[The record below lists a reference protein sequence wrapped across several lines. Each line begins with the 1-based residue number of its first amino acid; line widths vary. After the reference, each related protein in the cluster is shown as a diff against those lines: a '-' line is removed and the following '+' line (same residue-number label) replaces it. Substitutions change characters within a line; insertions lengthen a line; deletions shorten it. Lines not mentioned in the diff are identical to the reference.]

1 MADEDLRGALILQ
14 RGGLPRMGGER
25 IRLLRAI
32 GEQGSISGA
41 ARVVGLSYKAAWD
54 AVAAMNNLFAT
65 PLVSAAPG
73 GKAGGGATITPA
85 GQHVIATFA
94 AVEDGLA
101 RVVTA
106 LEAGLGVTPRSGPGG
121 SDISLNP
128 LWSLFMKTSTRNV
141 YRCVITKVTEGAVS
155 AEVTMD
161 LADGQ
166 SLTATITERSAE
178 DLGLAPGTEVFA
190 LIKSSFV
197 ILAAGDAPGA
207 ISVRNRLTGTVAS
220 RHDGA
225 VNAEI
230 VLDLGGGKTM
240 AAIITLESAREL
252 NLQPGD
258 RATALVKASHV
269 ILAMP

>member
-1 MADEDLRGALILQ
+1 MDEDLRGGLVLQ
-14 RGGLPRMGGER
+14 RGALPRMGGER
-25 IRLLRAI
+25 IRLLKAI
-32 GEQGSISGA
+32 REQGSISGA

-65 PLVSAAPG
+65 PLVTAAPG

-85 GQHVIATFA
+85 GARVIATFA

-101 RVVTA
+101 RVVSA
-106 LEAGLGVTPRSGPGG
+106 LEVGLGG
-121 SDISLNP
+121 SDTSLNP

-141 YRCVITKVTEGAVS
+141 YRCTVTRVTEGAVS
-155 AEVTMD
+155 AEVTMA

-166 SLTATITERSAE
+166 SLTAIITERSAD
-178 DLGLAPGTEVFA
+178 DLGLAAGTEVFA

-197 ILAAGDAPGA
+197 ILAAGEAPAG
-207 ISVRNRLTGTVAS
+207 ISVRNRLTGTVAA
-220 RHDGA
+220 RTDGA
-225 VNAEI
+225 VNSEI

-240 AAIITLESAREL
+240 AAIITLESARDL

>member
-1 MADEDLRGALILQ
+1 MTDEDLRGALILQ

-32 GEQGSISGA
+32 GDQGSISGA
-41 ARVVGLSYKAAWD
+41 ARAVGLSYKAAWD

-65 PLVSAAPG
+65 PLVRAAPG
-73 GKAGGGATITPA
+73 GRAGGGATITPA
-85 GQHVIATFA
+85 GERVIATFA

-101 RVVTA
+101 RVVNA
-106 LEAGLGVTPRSGPGG
+106 LEAGLGGP
-121 SDISLNP
+121 DTSLNP

-141 YRCVITKVTEGAVS
+141 YRCTVTKVTEGAVS

-166 SLTATITERSAE
+166 TLTATITERSAE

-197 ILAAGDAPGA
+197 ILAAGDAPGRM
-207 ISVRNRLTGTVAS
+207 SVRNRLTGSVAS
-220 RHDGA
+220 RQDGA
-225 VNAEI
+225 VNSEI

>member
-1 MADEDLRGALILQ
+1 MTGEDLRGGLVLQ
-14 RGGLPRMGGER
+14 RGTLPRMGGER
-25 IRLLRAI
+25 IRLLQAI
-32 GEQGSISGA
+32 DAHGSISGA
-41 ARVVGLSYKAAWD
+41 ARAVGLSYKAAWD

-65 PLVSAAPG
+65 PLVIAAPG
-73 GKAGGGATITPA
+73 GKAGGGAAVTPA
-85 GQHVIATFA
+85 GARVIATFA

-101 RVVTA
+101 RVIGA
-106 LEAGLGVTPRSGPGG
+106 LEAGLGAAGLEG
-121 SDISLNP
+121 SDTSFNP

-141 YRCVITKVTEGAVS
+141 FRCTVTRVTQGAVS

-178 DLGLAPGTEVFA
+178 DLGLAPGSEVFA

-197 ILAAGDAPGA
+197 ILAAGDALGA
-207 ISVRNRLTGTVAS
+207 MSVRNRLTGTVAS

-230 VLDLGGGKTM
+230 VLDLGGGKTI
-240 AAIITLESAREL
+240 AAIITLESARDL

-269 ILAMP
+269 ILALP